1 MVKENN
7 SLAILC
13 IIAGMTVFSV
23 QDTIVRILSSEISIL
38 QIMFFRSIV
47 GLSLL
52 FIFLKI
58 RKIPIIFSSQ
68 YPVLTIIRSSL
79 FMFAF
84 LFYYIGLAYLPYAV
98 ATALFFTTPF
108 FITILSKIFLKEK
121 IGFIRLLT
129 IVFGFLGVV
138 IIANPTF
145 DSFNIFM
152 IFPILCA
159 FGYSASMIIIKVTS
173 EKDSVYSQ
181 TFHVYLATLI
191 FAPLVT
197 YLGSSFEI
205 YSGDNLILDFVF
217 RSWELNLSV
226 QYFLIFVV
234 GVCVVAGFLL
244 IFNAYRIGKPFI
256 VAPFEYTI
264 LLWSI
269 FYGWLIWDEKVTL
282 QSWIGMGMIVAAGI
296 YLFYRERVNE
306 QQIAMDQP
314 LRR

>member
-7 SLAILC
+7 SLAIFY

-23 QDTIVRILSSEISIL
+23 QDTIVRILASEVSIL
-38 QIMFFRSIV
+38 QIMFLRSVV
-47 GLSLL
+47 GLSVL
-52 FIFLKI
+52 FLYLKV

-68 YPVLTIIRSSL
+68 YPVLTIIRAIL

-98 ATALFFTTPF
+98 TTALFFTTPF
-108 FITILSKIFLKEK
+108 FITILSKIFLKET
-121 IGFIRLLT
+121 IGIIRLLT
-129 IVFGFLGVV
+129 IIFGFIGVV

-159 FGYSASMIIIKVTS
+159 FGYSASMIIIKITS

-181 TFHVYLATLI
+181 TFHVYLSTLL

-197 YLGSSFEI
+197 YIGSTFGSSI
-205 YSGDNLILDFVF
+205 GDNQVLNFVF
-217 RSWELNLSV
+217 RSWELNLHT

-234 GVCVVAGFLL
+234 GICVVAGFLL
-244 IFNAYRIGKPFI
+244 IFNAYRVGKPFVI
-256 VAPFEYTI
+256 APFEYTI

-269 FYGWLIWDEKVTL
+269 FYGWLIWDESVTIR
-282 QSWIGMGMIVAAGI
+282 SWIGMAMIVTAGI
-296 YLFYRERVNE
+296 YLFYREKINE
-306 QQIAMDQP
+306 QEITVDQP
-314 LRR
+314 SR

>member
-7 SLAILC
+7 SLAIFY

-23 QDTIVRILSSEISIL
+23 QDTLVRILSSEVSIL
-38 QIMFFRSIV
+38 QIMFLRSIV
-47 GLSLL
+47 GLSVL
-52 FIFLKI
+52 FLILKI
-58 RKIPIIFSSQ
+58 KKIPIIFSSQ
-68 YPVLTIIRSSL
+68 YPLLTIIRSIL

-98 ATALFFTTPF
+98 TTALFFTTPF
-108 FITILSKIFLKEK
+108 FITILSKIFLKEN
-121 IGFIRLLT
+121 IGLIRLLT
-129 IVFGFLGVV
+129 IIFGFIGVV

-159 FGYSASMIIIKVTS
+159 FGYSASMIIIKITS
-173 EKDSVYSQ
+173 DKDSVYSQ
-181 TFHVYLATLI
+181 TFHVYLATLL

-197 YLGSSFEI
+197 YIGSSFDA
-205 YSGDNLILDFVF
+205 SSADNQVLNFVF
-217 RSWELNLSV
+217 RSWELNLYT

-244 IFNAYRIGKPFI
+244 IFNAYRVGKPFVI
-256 VAPFEYTI
+256 APFEYTI

-269 FYGWLIWDEKVTL
+269 FYGWLIWDEKVTI
-282 QSWIGMGMIVAAGI
+282 QSWIGMAMIVAAGI

-306 QQIAMDQP
+306 QEITMDQP
-314 LRR
+314 LR

>member
-7 SLAILC
+7 SLAIFY

-23 QDTIVRILSSEISIL
+23 QDTLVRILSSEVSIL
-38 QIMFFRSIV
+38 QIMFLRSIV
-47 GLSLL
+47 GLSVL
-52 FIFLKI
+52 FLILKI
-58 RKIPIIFSSQ
+58 KKIPIIFSSQ
-68 YPVLTIIRSSL
+68 YPLLTIIRSIL

-98 ATALFFTTPF
+98 TTALFFTTPF
-108 FITILSKIFLKEK
+108 FITILSKIFLKEN
-121 IGFIRLLT
+121 IGLIRLLT
-129 IVFGFLGVV
+129 IIFGFIGVV

-159 FGYSASMIIIKVTS
+159 FGYSASMIIIKITS
-173 EKDSVYSQ
+173 DKDSVYSQ
-181 TFHVYLATLI
+181 TFHVYLATLL

-197 YLGSSFEI
+197 YIGSSFDA
-205 YSGDNLILDFVF
+205 YSADNKVLNFVF
-217 RSWELNLSV
+217 RSWELNLYT

-244 IFNAYRIGKPFI
+244 IFNAYRVGKPFI
-256 VAPFEYTI
+256 IAPFEYTI

-269 FYGWLIWDEKVTL
+269 FYGWLIWDEKVTI
-282 QSWIGMGMIVAAGI
+282 QSWIGMAMIVAAGI

-306 QQIAMDQP
+306 QEITMDQP
-314 LRR
+314 LR

>member
-7 SLAILC
+7 SLAIFY

-23 QDTIVRILSSEISIL
+23 QDTLVRILSSEVSIL
-38 QIMFFRSIV
+38 QIMFLRSVV
-47 GLSLL
+47 GVSIL
-52 FIFLKI
+52 FLYLKF

-68 YPVLTIIRSSL
+68 YPVLTIIRAIL

-84 LFYYIGLAYLPYAV
+84 LFYYIGLAYLPFAV
-98 ATALFFTTPF
+98 TTALFFTTPF

-121 IGFIRLLT
+121 IGIIRLLT
-129 IVFGFLGVV
+129 IIFGFIGVV

-159 FGYSASMIIIKVTS
+159 FGYSASMIIIKMTS

-181 TFHVYLATLI
+181 TFHVYLATLL

-197 YLGSSFEI
+197 YLGSTFGSSIE
-205 YSGDNLILDFVF
+205 GNKVLNFVF
-217 RSWELNLSV
+217 RSWELNLHT
-226 QYFLIFVV
+226 QYFLIIVV

-244 IFNAYRIGKPFI
+244 IFNAYRVGKPFVI
-256 VAPFEYTI
+256 APFEYTI

-269 FYGWLIWDEKVTL
+269 FYGWLIWDESVTVR
-282 QSWIGMGMIVAAGI
+282 SWIGMVMIVAAGI

-306 QQIAMDQP
+306 QEITTDQP
-314 LRR
+314 LR

>member
-7 SLAILC
+7 SLAIFY

-23 QDTIVRILSSEISIL
+23 QDTIVRILASEVSIL
-38 QIMFFRSIV
+38 QIMFLRSVV
-47 GLSLL
+47 GLSVL
-52 FIFLKI
+52 FLYLKV

-68 YPVLTIIRSSL
+68 YPVLTIIRAIL

-98 ATALFFTTPF
+98 TTALFFTTPF
-108 FITILSKIFLKEK
+108 FITILSKVFLKEN
-121 IGFIRLLT
+121 IGIIRLLT
-129 IVFGFLGVV
+129 IIFGFIGVV

-159 FGYSASMIIIKVTS
+159 FGYSASMIIIKMTS

-181 TFHVYLATLI
+181 TFHVYLSTLL

-197 YLGSSFEI
+197 YIGSTFDSSI
-205 YSGDNLILDFVF
+205 GDNQVLNFVF
-217 RSWELNLSV
+217 RSWELNLHT
-226 QYFLIFVV
+226 QYFLIFLV
-234 GVCVVAGFLL
+234 GICVVAGFLL
-244 IFNAYRIGKPFI
+244 IFNAYRVGKPFVI
-256 VAPFEYTI
+256 APFEYTI

-269 FYGWLIWDEKVTL
+269 FYGWLIWDESVTVR
-282 QSWIGMGMIVAAGI
+282 SWVGMAMIVAAGI

-306 QQIAMDQP
+306 QEITIDQP
-314 LRR
+314 LR

>member
-1 MVKENN
+1 MLKENN
-7 SLAILC
+7 SLAIFY

-23 QDTIVRILSSEISIL
+23 QDTLVRILSSEVSIL
-38 QIMFFRSIV
+38 QIMFLRSVV
-47 GLSLL
+47 GLSIL
-52 FIFLKI
+52 FLYLKV

-68 YPVLTIIRSSL
+68 YPVLTVIRAIL

-98 ATALFFTTPF
+98 TTALFFTTPF
-108 FITILSKIFLKEK
+108 FITILSKIFLKEN

-129 IVFGFLGVV
+129 IIFGFIGVV
-138 IIANPTF
+138 IIANPTV

-159 FGYSASMIIIKVTS
+159 FGYSASMIIIKMTS

-181 TFHVYLATLI
+181 TFHVYLATLL

-197 YLGSSFEI
+197 YLGSTFDSSI
-205 YSGDNLILDFVF
+205 GDNKVLNFVF
-217 RSWELNLSV
+217 RSWELNLHT
-226 QYFLIFVV
+226 QYFLIFVI

-244 IFNAYRIGKPFI
+244 IFNAYRIGKPFVI
-256 VAPFEYTI
+256 APFEYTI

-269 FYGWLIWDEKVTL
+269 FYGWLIWDESVTAR
-282 QSWIGMGMIVAAGI
+282 SWIGMTMIVTAGI

-306 QQIAMDQP
+306 QEITMDQP
-314 LRR
+314 FR

>member
-7 SLAILC
+7 SLAIFY

-23 QDTIVRILSSEISIL
+23 QDTLVRILSSEVSIL
-38 QIMFFRSIV
+38 QIMFLRSVV
-47 GLSLL
+47 GLSIL
-52 FIFLKI
+52 FLYLKV

-68 YPVLTIIRSSL
+68 YPVLTVIRAIL

-84 LFYYIGLAYLPYAV
+84 LFYYVGLAYLPYAV
-98 ATALFFTTPF
+98 TTALFFTTPF
-108 FITILSKIFLKEK
+108 FITILSKIFLKEN

-129 IVFGFLGVV
+129 IIFGFIGVV
-138 IIANPTF
+138 IIANPTV

-159 FGYSASMIIIKVTS
+159 FGYSASMIIIKMTS

-181 TFHVYLATLI
+181 TFHVYLATLL

-197 YLGSSFEI
+197 YLGSTFDSSI
-205 YSGDNLILDFVF
+205 GYNKVLNFVF
-217 RSWELNLSV
+217 RSWELNLHT
-226 QYFLIFVV
+226 QYFLIFVI

-244 IFNAYRIGKPFI
+244 IFNAYRVGKPFVI
-256 VAPFEYTI
+256 APFEYTI

-269 FYGWLIWDEKVTL
+269 FYGWLIWDESVTAR
-282 QSWIGMGMIVAAGI
+282 SWIGMAMIVAAGI

-306 QQIAMDQP
+306 QEITMDQP
-314 LRR
+314 LR

>member
-1 MVKENN
+1 MLKENN
-7 SLAILC
+7 SLAIFY

-23 QDTIVRILSSEISIL
+23 QDTLVRILSSDVSIL
-38 QIMFFRSIV
+38 QIMFLRSVV
-47 GLSLL
+47 GLSIL
-52 FIFLKI
+52 FLYLKV

-68 YPVLTIIRSSL
+68 YPILTVIRAIL

-98 ATALFFTTPF
+98 TTALFFTTPF
-108 FITILSKIFLKEK
+108 FITILSKIFLKEN
-121 IGFIRLLT
+121 IGIIRLLT
-129 IVFGFLGVV
+129 IIFGFIGVI

-145 DSFNIFM
+145 DGFNIFM

-159 FGYSASMIIIKVTS
+159 FGYSTSMIIIKMTS

-181 TFHVYLATLI
+181 TFHVYLATLL

-197 YLGSSFEI
+197 YLGSTFDS
-205 YSGDNLILDFVF
+205 SVGDNKVLNFVF
-217 RSWELNLSV
+217 RSWELNLHT

-244 IFNAYRIGKPFI
+244 IFNAYRVGKPFVI
-256 VAPFEYTI
+256 APFEYTI

-269 FYGWLIWDEKVTL
+269 FYGWLIWDESVTVR
-282 QSWIGMGMIVAAGI
+282 SWIGMAMIVTAGI

-306 QQIAMDQP
+306 QEITMDQP
-314 LRR
+314 LR

>member
-7 SLAILC
+7 SLAIFY
-13 IIAGMTVFSV
+13 IIVGMTVFSI
-23 QDTIVRILSSEISIL
+23 QDTIVRILASEVSIL
-38 QIMFFRSIV
+38 QIMFLRSIV
-47 GLSLL
+47 GLSVL
-52 FIFLKI
+52 FLILKI
-58 RKIPIIFSSQ
+58 KKIPIIFSSQ
-68 YPVLTIIRSSL
+68 YPLLTIIRSIL

-98 ATALFFTTPF
+98 TTALFFTTPF
-108 FITILSKIFLKEK
+108 FITILSKIFLKEN
-121 IGFIRLLT
+121 IGLIRLLT
-129 IVFGFLGVV
+129 IIFGFIGVV

-159 FGYSASMIIIKVTS
+159 FGYSASMIIIKITS
-173 EKDSVYSQ
+173 DKDSVYSQ
-181 TFHVYLATLI
+181 TFHVYLATLL

-197 YLGSSFEI
+197 YIGSSFDA
-205 YSGDNLILDFVF
+205 SSADNQVLNFVF
-217 RSWELNLSV
+217 RSWELNLYT

-244 IFNAYRIGKPFI
+244 IFNAYRVGKPFVI
-256 VAPFEYTI
+256 APFEYTI

-269 FYGWLIWDEKVTL
+269 FYGWLIWDEKVTI
-282 QSWIGMGMIVAAGI
+282 QSWVGMAMIVAAGI

-306 QQIAMDQP
+306 QEITMDQP
-314 LRR
+314 LR

>member
-1 MVKENN
+1 MLKENN
-7 SLAILC
+7 SLAIFY

-23 QDTIVRILSSEISIL
+23 QDTLVRILSSEVSIL
-38 QIMFFRSIV
+38 QIMFLRSVV
-47 GLSLL
+47 GLSIL
-52 FIFLKI
+52 FFYLKV

-68 YPVLTIIRSSL
+68 YPVLTVIRAIL

-98 ATALFFTTPF
+98 TTALFFTTPF
-108 FITILSKIFLKEK
+108 FITILSRIFLKEN

-129 IVFGFLGVV
+129 IIFGFIGVV
-138 IIANPTF
+138 IIANPTV

-159 FGYSASMIIIKVTS
+159 FGYSASMIIIKMTS

-181 TFHVYLATLI
+181 TFHVYLATLL

-197 YLGSSFEI
+197 YLGSTFDSSI
-205 YSGDNLILDFVF
+205 GDNKVLNFVF
-217 RSWELNLSV
+217 RSWELNSHT

-234 GVCVVAGFLL
+234 GICVVAGFLL
-244 IFNAYRIGKPFI
+244 IFNAYRVGKPFVI
-256 VAPFEYTI
+256 APFEYTI

-269 FYGWLIWDEKVTL
+269 FYGWLIWDESVTIR
-282 QSWIGMGMIVAAGI
+282 SWIGMAMIVTAGI

-306 QQIAMDQP
+306 QEITMDQP
-314 LRR
+314 LR

>member
-1 MVKENN
+1 VTKENN
-7 SLAILC
+7 SLAIFY

-23 QDTIVRILSSEISIL
+23 QDTLVRILSSEVSIL
-38 QIMFFRSIV
+38 QIMFLRSVV
-47 GLSLL
+47 GLSILFLL
-52 FIFLKI
+52 LKI
-58 RKIPIIFSSQ
+58 KKIPIIFSSQ
-68 YPVLTIIRSSL
+68 YPLLTIIRSIL

-98 ATALFFTTPF
+98 TTALFFTTPF
-108 FITILSKIFLKEK
+108 FITILSKIFLKEN
-121 IGFIRLLT
+121 IGLIRLLT
-129 IVFGFLGVV
+129 IIFGFIGVV

-159 FGYSASMIIIKVTS
+159 FGYSASMVIIKITS
-173 EKDSVYSQ
+173 DKDSVYSQ
-181 TFHVYLATLI
+181 TFHVYLATLL

-197 YLGSSFEI
+197 YIGSSFDASI
-205 YSGDNLILDFVF
+205 ADNQVLNFVF
-217 RSWELNLSV
+217 RSWELNLYT

-244 IFNAYRIGKPFI
+244 IFNAYRVGKPFVI
-256 VAPFEYTI
+256 APFEYTI

-269 FYGWLIWDEKVTL
+269 FYGWLIWDEKVTI
-282 QSWIGMGMIVAAGI
+282 QSWIGMAMIVAAGI

-306 QQIAMDQP
+306 QEITMDQP
-314 LRR
+314 LR

>member
-7 SLAILC
+7 SLAIFY

-23 QDTIVRILSSEISIL
+23 QDTIVRILASEVSIL
-38 QIMFFRSIV
+38 QIMFLRSVV
-47 GLSLL
+47 GLSVL
-52 FIFLKI
+52 FLYLKV

-68 YPVLTIIRSSL
+68 YPVLTTIRAIL

-98 ATALFFTTPF
+98 TTALFFTTPF
-108 FITILSKIFLKEK
+108 FITILSKVFLKEN
-121 IGFIRLLT
+121 IGIIRLLT
-129 IVFGFLGVV
+129 IIFGFIGVV

-159 FGYSASMIIIKVTS
+159 FGYSASMIIIKMTS

-181 TFHVYLATLI
+181 TFHVYLSTLL

-197 YLGSSFEI
+197 YIGSTFDSSI
-205 YSGDNLILDFVF
+205 GDNQVLNFVF
-217 RSWELNLSV
+217 RSWELNLHT

-234 GVCVVAGFLL
+234 GICVVVGFLL
-244 IFNAYRIGKPFI
+244 IFNAYRIGKPFVI
-256 VAPFEYTI
+256 APFEYTI

-269 FYGWLIWDEKVTL
+269 FYGWLIWDESVTVR
-282 QSWIGMGMIVAAGI
+282 SWIGMAMIVTAGI

-306 QQIAMDQP
+306 QEITMGQP
-314 LRR
+314 LR

>member
-7 SLAILC
+7 SLAIFY

-23 QDTIVRILSSEISIL
+23 QDTIVRILASEVSIL
-38 QIMFFRSIV
+38 QIMFLRSVV
-47 GLSLL
+47 GLSVL
-52 FIFLKI
+52 FLYLKV

-68 YPVLTIIRSSL
+68 YPVLTIIRAIL

-98 ATALFFTTPF
+98 TTALFFTTPF
-108 FITILSKIFLKEK
+108 FITILSKVFLKEN
-121 IGFIRLLT
+121 IGIIRLLT
-129 IVFGFLGVV
+129 IIFGFIGVV

-159 FGYSASMIIIKVTS
+159 FGYSASMIIIKMTS

-181 TFHVYLATLI
+181 TFHVYLSTLL

-197 YLGSSFEI
+197 YIGSTFGSSI
-205 YSGDNLILDFVF
+205 GDNQVLNFVF
-217 RSWELNLSV
+217 RSWELNLHT

-234 GVCVVAGFLL
+234 GICVVAGFLL
-244 IFNAYRIGKPFI
+244 IFNAYRVGKPFVI
-256 VAPFEYTI
+256 APFEYTI

-269 FYGWLIWDEKVTL
+269 FYGWLIWDESVTIR
-282 QSWIGMGMIVAAGI
+282 SWIGMAMIVTAGI
-296 YLFYRERVNE
+296 YLFYREKINE
-306 QQIAMDQP
+306 QEITVDQP
-314 LRR
+314 SR

>member
-1 MVKENN
+1 MKENN
-7 SLAILC
+7 SLAIFY

-23 QDTIVRILSSEISIL
+23 QDTLVRILSSEVSIL
-38 QIMFFRSIV
+38 QIMFLRSVV
-47 GLSLL
+47 GLSIL
-52 FIFLKI
+52 FLYLKV

-68 YPVLTIIRSSL
+68 YPVLTIIRAIL

-84 LFYYIGLAYLPYAV
+84 LFYYIGLAYLPFAV
-98 ATALFFTTPF
+98 TTALFFTTPF

-121 IGFIRLLT
+121 IGIIRLLT
-129 IVFGFLGVV
+129 IIFGFIGVV

-159 FGYSASMIIIKVTS
+159 FGYSASMIIIKMTS

-181 TFHVYLATLI
+181 TFHVYLATLL

-197 YLGSSFEI
+197 YLGSTFGSSIE
-205 YSGDNLILDFVF
+205 GNKVLNFVF
-217 RSWELNLSV
+217 RSWELNLHT
-226 QYFLIFVV
+226 QYFLIFTV
-234 GVCVVAGFLL
+234 GLCVVAGFLL
-244 IFNAYRIGKPFI
+244 IFNAYRVGKPFVI
-256 VAPFEYTI
+256 APFEYTI

-269 FYGWLIWDEKVTL
+269 FYGWLIWDESVTVR
-282 QSWIGMGMIVAAGI
+282 SWIGMAMIVTAGI

-306 QQIAMDQP
+306 QEITMDQP
-314 LRR
+314 LR

>member
-7 SLAILC
+7 SLAIFY

-23 QDTIVRILSSEISIL
+23 QDTLVRILSSEVSIL
-38 QIMFFRSIV
+38 QIMFLRSVV
-47 GLSLL
+47 GLSIL
-52 FIFLKI
+52 FLYLKV

-68 YPVLTIIRSSL
+68 YPVLTVIRAIL

-98 ATALFFTTPF
+98 TTALFFTTPF
-108 FITILSKIFLKEK
+108 FITILSKIFLKEN

-129 IVFGFLGVV
+129 IIFGFIGVI

-159 FGYSASMIIIKVTS
+159 FGYSASMIIIKLTS

-181 TFHVYLATLI
+181 TFHVYLATLL

-197 YLGSSFEI
+197 YLGSTFDSSI
-205 YSGDNLILDFVF
+205 GDNKVLNFVF
-217 RSWELNLSV
+217 RSWELNLHT

-244 IFNAYRIGKPFI
+244 IFNAYRVGKPFVI
-256 VAPFEYTI
+256 APFEYTI

-269 FYGWLIWDEKVTL
+269 FYGWLIWDESVTVR
-282 QSWIGMGMIVAAGI
+282 SWIGMAMIVAAGI

-306 QQIAMDQP
+306 QEITMDQP
-314 LRR
+314 LR

>member
-7 SLAILC
+7 SLAIFY

-23 QDTIVRILSSEISIL
+23 QDTLVRILSSEVSIL
-38 QIMFFRSIV
+38 QIMFLRSVV
-47 GLSLL
+47 GLFIL
-52 FIFLKI
+52 FLYLKV

-68 YPVLTIIRSSL
+68 YPVLTIIRAIL

-98 ATALFFTTPF
+98 TTALFFTTPF

-121 IGFIRLLT
+121 IGIIRLLT
-129 IVFGFLGVV
+129 IIFGFIGVV

-159 FGYSASMIIIKVTS
+159 FGYSASMIIIKMTS

-181 TFHVYLATLI
+181 TFHVYLATLL

-197 YLGSSFEI
+197 YLGSTFGSSIE
-205 YSGDNLILDFVF
+205 GNKVLNFVF
-217 RSWELNLSV
+217 RSWELNLHT
-226 QYFLIFVV
+226 QYFLIFTV
-234 GVCVVAGFLL
+234 GLCVVAGFLL
-244 IFNAYRIGKPFI
+244 IFNAYRVGKPFVI
-256 VAPFEYTI
+256 APFEYTI

-269 FYGWLIWDEKVTL
+269 FYGWLIWDESVTVR
-282 QSWIGMGMIVAAGI
+282 SWIGMAMIVAAGI

-306 QQIAMDQP
+306 QEITTDQP
-314 LRR
+314 LR

>member
-7 SLAILC
+7 TLAIFY

-23 QDTIVRILSSEISIL
+23 QDTLVRILSSEVSIL
-38 QIMFFRSIV
+38 QIMFLRSIV
-47 GLSLL
+47 GLSVLSLL
-52 FIFLKI
+52 LKI
-58 RKIPIIFSSQ
+58 KKIPIIFNSQ
-68 YPVLTIIRSSL
+68 YPLLTIIRSIL

-98 ATALFFTTPF
+98 TTALFFTTPF
-108 FITILSKIFLKEK
+108 FITILSKIFLKEN
-121 IGFIRLLT
+121 IGLIRLLT
-129 IVFGFLGVV
+129 IIFGFIGVV

-159 FGYSASMIIIKVTS
+159 FGYSASMIIIKITS
-173 EKDSVYSQ
+173 DKDSVYSQ
-181 TFHVYLATLI
+181 TFHVYLATLL

-197 YLGSSFEI
+197 YIGSSFDASI
-205 YSGDNLILDFVF
+205 ADNQVLNFVF
-217 RSWELNLSV
+217 RSWELNLYT

-244 IFNAYRIGKPFI
+244 IFNAYRVGKPFVI
-256 VAPFEYTI
+256 APFEYTI

-269 FYGWLIWDEKVTL
+269 FYGWLIWDEKVTI
-282 QSWIGMGMIVAAGI
+282 QSWIGIAMIVAAGI

-306 QQIAMDQP
+306 QEITMNQP
-314 LRR
+314 LR

>member
-1 MVKENN
+1 MLKENN
-7 SLAILC
+7 SLAIFY

-23 QDTIVRILSSEISIL
+23 QDTLVRILSSEVSIL
-38 QIMFFRSIV
+38 QIMFLRSVV
-47 GLSLL
+47 GLSIL
-52 FIFLKI
+52 FLYLKA

-68 YPVLTIIRSSL
+68 YPVLTVIRAIL

-98 ATALFFTTPF
+98 TTALFFTTPF
-108 FITILSKIFLKEK
+108 FITILSKIFLKEN

-129 IVFGFLGVV
+129 IIFGFIGVV
-138 IIANPTF
+138 IIANPTV

-159 FGYSASMIIIKVTS
+159 FGYSASMIIIKMTS

-181 TFHVYLATLI
+181 TFHVYLATLL

-197 YLGSSFEI
+197 YLGSTFDSSI
-205 YSGDNLILDFVF
+205 GDNQVLNFVF
-217 RSWELNLSV
+217 RPWELYLHT

-234 GVCVVAGFLL
+234 GICVVAGFLL
-244 IFNAYRIGKPFI
+244 IFNAYRVGKPFVI
-256 VAPFEYTI
+256 APFEYTI

-269 FYGWLIWDEKVTL
+269 FYGWLIWDESVTAR
-282 QSWIGMGMIVAAGI
+282 SWIGMAMIVTAGI

-306 QQIAMDQP
+306 QEITMDQP
-314 LRR
+314 LR

>member
-1 MVKENN
+1 MIKENN
-7 SLAILC
+7 SLAIFY
-13 IIAGMTVFSV
+13 IIVGMTVFSI
-23 QDTIVRILSSEISIL
+23 QDTIVRILASEVSIL
-38 QIMFFRSIV
+38 QIMFLRSVV
-47 GLSLL
+47 GLSVL
-52 FIFLKI
+52 FLYLKV

-68 YPVLTIIRSSL
+68 YPVLTIIRAIL

-98 ATALFFTTPF
+98 TTALFFTTPF
-108 FITILSKIFLKEK
+108 FITILSKIFLKET
-121 IGFIRLLT
+121 IGIIRLLT
-129 IVFGFLGVV
+129 IIFGFIGVV

-159 FGYSASMIIIKVTS
+159 FGYSASMIIIKMTS

-181 TFHVYLATLI
+181 TFHVYLSTLL

-197 YLGSSFEI
+197 YTGSTFGPNI
-205 YSGDNLILDFVF
+205 GDNQVLNFVF
-217 RSWELNLSV
+217 RSWELNLHT

-234 GVCVVAGFLL
+234 GICVVAGFLL
-244 IFNAYRIGKPFI
+244 IFNAYRVGKPFVI
-256 VAPFEYTI
+256 APFEYTI

-269 FYGWLIWDEKVTL
+269 FYGWLIWDESVTVR
-282 QSWIGMGMIVAAGI
+282 SWVGMAMIVAAGI

-306 QQIAMDQP
+306 QEITVDQP
-314 LRR
+314 LR

>member
-1 MVKENN
+1 MIRENN
-7 SLAILC
+7 RLAIFYIL
-13 IIAGMTVFSV
+13 AGMTVFSV
-23 QDTIVRILSSEISIL
+23 QDTIVRILSSEVSIL
-38 QIMFFRSIV
+38 QIMFLRSVV

-58 RKIPIIFSSQ
+58 KKIPIIFSTQ
-68 YPVLTIIRSSL
+68 YPILTVIRSSL

-98 ATALFFTTPF
+98 TTALFFTTPF
-108 FITILSKIFLKEK
+108 FITILSKIFLKED
-121 IGFIRLLT
+121 IGIRRLLT
-129 IVFGFLGVV
+129 IVFGFSGVV

-159 FGYSASMIIIKVTS
+159 FGYSASMIIIKMTS

-181 TFHVYLATLI
+181 TFHVYLATLV

-197 YLGSSFEI
+197 YIGSLFGVPSE
-205 YSGDNLILDFVF
+205 DNQILNFVF
-217 RSWELNLSV
+217 RPWEINLSV

-244 IFNAYRIGKPFI
+244 IFNAYRVGKPFI
-256 VAPFEYTI
+256 IAPFEYTI

-269 FYGWLIWDEKVTL
+269 FYGWLIWDESVSL
-282 QSWIGMGMIVAAGI
+282 QSWIGMAIIVIAGI
-296 YLFYRERVNE
+296 YIFHRERLNE
-306 QQIAMDQP
+306 QQITMDRP
-314 LRR
+314 SR

>member
-1 MVKENN
+1 MTKENN
-7 SLAILC
+7 SLAIFY

-23 QDTIVRILSSEISIL
+23 QDTLVRILSSEVSIL
-38 QIMFFRSIV
+38 QIMFLRSIV
-47 GLSLL
+47 GLSVL
-52 FIFLKI
+52 FLILKI
-58 RKIPIIFSSQ
+58 KKIPIIFSSQ
-68 YPVLTIIRSSL
+68 YPLLTIIRSIL

-98 ATALFFTTPF
+98 TTALFFTTPF
-108 FITILSKIFLKEK
+108 FITILSKIFLKEN
-121 IGFIRLLT
+121 IGLIRLLT
-129 IVFGFLGVV
+129 IIFGFIGVV

-159 FGYSASMIIIKVTS
+159 FGYSASMIIIKITS
-173 EKDSVYSQ
+173 DKDSVYSQ
-181 TFHVYLATLI
+181 TFHVYLATLL

-197 YLGSSFEI
+197 YIGSSFDDSI
-205 YSGDNLILDFVF
+205 ADNQVLNFVF
-217 RSWELNLSV
+217 RSWELNLYT

-244 IFNAYRIGKPFI
+244 IFNAYRVGKPFVI
-256 VAPFEYTI
+256 APFEYTI

-269 FYGWLIWDEKVTL
+269 FYGWLIWDEKVTI
-282 QSWIGMGMIVAAGI
+282 QSWIGMAMIVAAGI

-306 QQIAMDQP
+306 QEITMDQP
-314 LRR
+314 LR

>member
-1 MVKENN
+1 MIKENN
-7 SLAILC
+7 SLAIFY

-23 QDTIVRILSSEISIL
+23 QDTIVRILASEVSIL
-38 QIMFFRSIV
+38 QIMFLRSVV
-47 GLSLL
+47 GLSVL
-52 FIFLKI
+52 FLYLKV

-68 YPVLTIIRSSL
+68 YPVLTIIRAIL

-98 ATALFFTTPF
+98 TTALFFTTPF
-108 FITILSKIFLKEK
+108 FITILSKVFLKEN
-121 IGFIRLLT
+121 IGIIRLLT
-129 IVFGFLGVV
+129 IIFGFIGVV

-159 FGYSASMIIIKVTS
+159 FGYSASMIIIKMTS

-181 TFHVYLATLI
+181 TFHVYLSTLL

-197 YLGSSFEI
+197 YIGSTFGSSI
-205 YSGDNLILDFVF
+205 GDNQVLNFVF
-217 RSWELNLSV
+217 RSWELNLHT

-234 GVCVVAGFLL
+234 GICVVAGFLL
-244 IFNAYRIGKPFI
+244 IFNAYRVGKPFVI
-256 VAPFEYTI
+256 APFEYTI

-269 FYGWLIWDEKVTL
+269 FYGWLIWDESVTVR
-282 QSWIGMGMIVAAGI
+282 SWVGMAMIVAAGI

-306 QQIAMDQP
+306 QEITVDQP
-314 LRR
+314 LR